1 VLIQDFLVEVWQV
14 WTDTAMWLCLGLFV
28 AGLAHVYLRTEH
40 LKKWLATPGPS
51 SVLRAAV
58 FGAPLPLC
66 SCGVLPAAVGLRRA
80 GASQEASAAFL
91 ISTPETGVDSVAV
104 SWALLGPVFAILRPV
119 AALIT
124 AISAGLAV
132 WRWGGPGPELAAEPV
147 KACCG
152 SEASQTAGEGHGHAV
167 DNATPSFMQGI
178 AYAFTDLLD
187 DLAGWLVFG
196 IVLAGLILAL
206 VPPELLAQFGR
217 SPWALL
223 LMLVV
228 GVPLYVCA
236 VASTPIAA
244 ALLVAGVSPGAVLV
258 FLLAGPATNLGG
270 LGLIA
275 KEFGRRFA
283 AIYLATICVFSLGLG
298 LLVNGIFPA
307 DWFVADQ
314 AEMSHHQTTESLA
327 IIFAVGLASWM
338 LWRVMRRLE
347 RQPNY

>member
-1 VLIQDFLVEVWQV
+1 
-14 WTDTAMWLCLGLFV
+14 MWLCLGLLV
-28 AGLAHVYLRTEH
+28 AGLAHLYLRTDH
-40 LKKWLATPGPS
+40 LKKWLATPGPG
-51 SVLRAAV
+51 SVIRAAIL
-58 FGAPLPLC
+58 GAPLPLC
-66 SCGVLPAAVGLRRA
+66 SCGVLPAAIGLRRA

-104 SWALLGPVFAILRPV
+104 SWSLLGPVFAILRPF
-119 AALIT
+119 AALMT
-124 AISAGLAV
+124 AIAAGLAV
-132 WRWGGPGPELAAEPV
+132 WRWGGEALDASEEEVKSCCAKEGAAEDAPS
-147 KACCG
+147 KA
-152 SEASQTAGEGHGHAV
+152 EARPTFLNGL
-167 DNATPSFMQGI
+167 

-187 DLAGWLVFG
+187 DLSGWLVFG
-196 IVLAGLILAL
+196 IVLAGVILAL

-244 ALLVAGVSPGAVLV
+244 ALLVSGVSPGAVLV

-283 AIYLATICVFSLGLG
+283 GIYLATICVFSLGLG
-298 LLVNGIFPA
+298 FAVNGLLPA
-307 DWFVADQ
+307 EWFVTDGAAIAHHAKTDWLADGF
-314 AEMSHHQTTESLA
+314 A
-327 IIFAVGLASWM
+327 IGLAAWM
-338 LWRVMRRLE
+338 AWRLAQRAVSR
-347 RQPNY
+347 